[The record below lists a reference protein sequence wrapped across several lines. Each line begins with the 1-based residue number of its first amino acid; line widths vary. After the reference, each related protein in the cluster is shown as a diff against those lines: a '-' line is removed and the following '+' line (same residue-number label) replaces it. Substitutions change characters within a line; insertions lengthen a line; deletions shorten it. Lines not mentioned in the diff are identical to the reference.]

1 MSTTRLLV
9 IGVTCMAGLATGL
22 ARAQV
27 ELDRIVA
34 RVGGRVVTQSDVRQ
48 AMLLR
53 LLDDVSSEAAAQRG
67 LEDRWLILEE
77 VRRGAPLPPTGEG
90 DFARHRAAW
99 EQKVGG
105 ASAATDLLA
114 KASMSHAALEGWLR
128 DDLRIEA
135 YLARQFAG
143 LPESDRSR
151 ASREWVDRL
160 RQRARLR

>member
-9 IGVTCMAGLATGL
+9 IAMTWMAGLASGL
-22 ARAQV
+22 THAQV

-48 AMLLR
+48 AMLLK
-53 LLDDVSSEAAAQRG
+53 LGDDVSSEAAAQRG
-67 LEDRWLILEE
+67 LEDRWLMLEE
-77 VRRGAPLPPTGEG
+77 VRRGAPLPPTSEG
-90 DFARHRAAW
+90 DFARRRAAW

-114 KASMSHAALEGWLR
+114 KASMSEAALQAWLR

-143 LPESDRSR
+143 LPETDRSR
-151 ASREWVDRL
+151 ASRDWVDRL
-160 RQRARLR
+160 RQRARLK